1 LLNSGLL
8 APSLLLSEILLLPL
22 ISIGFYCTNTAF
34 NLLWSYSIVFLIY
47 FSGIHPVAD
56 STAVDTL
63 NLGMCHQAINA
74 ALFFPVIGATD
85 HYGPSD
91 AACGY
96 PVLKCI
102 SDTGF

>member
-1 LLNSGLL
+1 M
-8 APSLLLSEILLLPL
+8 
-22 ISIGFYCTNTAF
+22 
-34 NLLWSYSIVFLIY
+34 
-47 FSGIHPVAD
+47 AD